1 MIDFTRE
8 NGEFLLTAQM
18 TLPRPREAVF
28 TFFADA
34 MNLETLTP
42 PWLQFEILTPQPIS
56 MRAGTLIDYRLRLRG
71 FPVKWRT
78 RITAWEPPA
87 RFVDEQLQGP
97 YRLWVHEHTFADV
110 PDGTLVNDRVRYRVP
125 GGRLVNRLLVQRE
138 LNAIFSFRQARL
150 REMLG

>member
-1 MIDFTRE
+1 MIEFTRE
-8 NGEFLLTAQM
+8 GGEFVLTARM
-18 TLPRPREAVF
+18 AVPRPLDEVF

-34 MNLETLTP
+34 MNLERLTP
-42 PWLQFEILTPQPIS
+42 PWLRFEILTPQPIL

-71 FPVKWRT
+71 IPVKWRT
-78 RITAWEPPA
+78 EITAWDPPV

-97 YRLWVHEHTFADV
+97 YRLWVHEHTFVDA
-110 PDGTLVNDRVRYRVP
+110 PDGTLVSDRVRYQVP

-138 LNAIFSFRQARL
+138 LHAIFSYRQARL